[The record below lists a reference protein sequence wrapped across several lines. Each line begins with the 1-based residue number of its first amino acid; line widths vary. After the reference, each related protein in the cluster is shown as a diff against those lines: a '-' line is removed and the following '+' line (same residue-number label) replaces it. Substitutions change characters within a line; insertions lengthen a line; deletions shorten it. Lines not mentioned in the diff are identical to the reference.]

1 MIGIAKLELT
11 ENKKTM
17 STKTKHDR
25 NNFIKLTLVTI
36 SLATLLVLTM
46 LYINNPN
53 IVTGISALVGVA
65 IPLFWANSSDTLKE
79 NKGIE
84 GYVRWCDVITN
95 SNLTTINND
104 LSPWLKYITFCKK
117 GMDSNID
124 FSIFGDIELFH
135 DIMRKNLDVK
145 AYIEFLNSG
154 LYYKLESG
162 FQNTLF
168 FLVETI
174 TKAEI
179 IYSIQAFKIKKY
191 REDPSIL
198 QKESLLRQDPN
209 EESLVGDPIDVLL
222 NDLNDRLNE
231 IKTHLEKL
239 KTYILQYK
247 KEFWL
252 PNDN

>member
-1 MIGIAKLELT
+1 
-11 ENKKTM
+11 
-17 STKTKHDR
+17 
-25 NNFIKLTLVTI
+25 
-36 SLATLLVLTM
+36 
-46 LYINNPN
+46 
-53 IVTGISALVGVA
+53 
-65 IPLFWANSSDTLKE
+65 
-79 NKGIE
+79 
-84 GYVRWCDVITN
+84 
-95 SNLTTINND
+95 
-104 LSPWLKYITFCKK
+104 
-117 GMDSNID
+117 MDSNID